1 MHCRTL
7 VLCTGK
13 PQTVQAWQVW
23 NPVNPLVS
31 EAPVIREPL
40 FHQEQDATRPH
51 SHIVRRPQEVVS
63 GRGESH
69 PPALVEPDVNLAIHP
84 APITQPSRLC
94 ELPVDEQ
101 FPVGSFD
108 PLKELHGPTA
118 ASAQPLVLLHGPA
131 HQILVDLLEHGP
143 GQP

>member
-1 MHCRTL
+1 VPCQTL
-7 VLCTGK
+7 PGLRPTGSK
-13 PQTVQAWQVW
+13 RARVAGCASGLGGAAEQVGAHTDVHI
-23 NPVNPLVS
+23 PDLPAGAVAEEHGDV
-31 EAPVIREPL
+31 V
-40 FHQEQDATRPH
+40 RP
-51 SHIVRRPQEVVS
+51 ELVS

-101 FPVGSFD
+101 FRVGSFD

-118 ASAQPLVLLHGPA
+118 ASA
-131 HQILVDLLEHGP
+131 
-143 GQP
+143 